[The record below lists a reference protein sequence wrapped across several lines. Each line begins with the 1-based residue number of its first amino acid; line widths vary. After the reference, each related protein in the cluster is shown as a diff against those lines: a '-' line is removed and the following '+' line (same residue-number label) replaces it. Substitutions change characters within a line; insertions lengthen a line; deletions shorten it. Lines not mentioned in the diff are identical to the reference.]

1 MEMMEMNIRDKIRGE
16 IIEKELFHTYVT
28 GKDGKKILR
37 YIAEGYDRER
47 IEAEGSMWIWNC
59 MRNYYKKNKK
69 RIERN
74 IDEILRAEI
83 RGDGKD
89 E

>member
-1 MEMMEMNIRDKIRGE
+1 MNIREKIR
-16 IIEKELFHTYVT
+16 EKIVEMELFHTYVI
-28 GKDGKKILR
+28 GKDGEKIPR
-37 YIAEGYDRER
+37 YVAEGYDREK
-47 IEAEGSMWIWNC
+47 IEAEGSIWIMYMWDC
-59 MRNYYKKNKK
+59 MRDYYEKNKE
-69 RIERN
+69 RIEQE

>member
-1 MEMMEMNIRDKIRGE
+1 MNIRDKIREE
-16 IIEKELFHTYVT
+16 IVEIELFHTYVI
-28 GKDGKKILR
+28 GKNGEKIPR
-37 YIAEGYDRER
+37 YVAEGYDREK
-47 IEAEGSMWIWNC
+47 IETEGSMWIMYVWDC
-59 MRNYYKKNKK
+59 MRDYYEKNKE
-69 RIERN
+69 RIERE

>member
-1 MEMMEMNIRDKIRGE
+1 MNIRDRIREE
-16 IIEKELFHTYVT
+16 IIEMELFHTYVL
-28 GKDGKKILR
+28 GRDGEKIPR
-37 YIAEGYDRER
+37 YVVEGYDREK
-47 IEAEGSMWIWNC
+47 IEAEGSMWIVYVWDC
-59 MRNYYKKNKK
+59 MRDYYEKNKE
-69 RIERN
+69 RIERE

>member
-1 MEMMEMNIRDKIRGE
+1 MNIREKIR
-16 IIEKELFHTYVT
+16 EKIVEMELFHTYVI
-28 GKDGKKILR
+28 GKDGEKIPR
-37 YIAEGYDRER
+37 YVAEGYEREK
-47 IEAEGSMWIWNC
+47 IEAEGSIWIMYMWDC
-59 MRNYYKKNKK
+59 MRDYYEKNKE
-69 RIERN
+69 RIERE

>member
-1 MEMMEMNIRDKIRGE
+1 MNIREKIREE
-16 IIEKELFHTYVT
+16 IVEKELFHTYVV
-28 GKDGKKILR
+28 GKNGEKIPR
-37 YIAEGYDRER
+37 YVAEGYDREK
-47 IEAEGSMWIWNC
+47 IEAEGSIWIMYVWDC
-59 MRNYYKKNKK
+59 MRDYYEKNKE
-69 RIERN
+69 RIERE

>member
-1 MEMMEMNIRDKIRGE
+1 MNIRDRIREE
-16 IIEKELFHTYVT
+16 IIEMELFHTYIM
-28 GKDGKKILR
+28 GRDGEKTPR
-37 YIAEGYDRER
+37 YVAEGYDREK
-47 IEAEGSMWIWNC
+47 IEAEGSTWIMYVWDC
-59 MRNYYKKNKK
+59 MRDYYEKNKK
-69 RIERN
+69 RIERE